1 MRTESASVG
10 LREFILIRKNGVQMY
25 NGFYNADCGAFFG
38 VQNCVRE
45 LYKCTLYIL
54 CTQRYSFASTPNGF
68 AMRNVRLYTKTA
80 EFFLFCSADFR
91 QVGKE
96 NTARKR
102 GSAEGVQRPFAP
114 CTCDMELAECHR
126 YYGVTFGKPNVKRGE
141 VTNFFSFSPA

>member
-25 NGFYNADCGAFFG
+25 NGLYNADCGAFFG

-54 CTQRYSFASTPNGF
+54 CTQRYIIISAPNGF
-68 AMRNVRLYTKTA
+68 VMRNVHPYTKTA
-80 EFFLFCSADFR
+80 EFFLFSPVRFSASR
-91 QVGKE
+91 KRKRR
-96 NTARKR
+96 ARR

-126 YYGVTFGKPNVKRGE
+126 YYGVTFGKPNVKHGE
-141 VTNFFSFSPA
+141 VTNIFSFSPV

>member
-54 CTQRYSFASTPNGF
+54 CTQWYSFASTPNGF
-68 AMRNVRLYTKTA
+68 VMRNVRLYTKTA

-102 GSAEGVQRPFAP
+102 GSAEGVLTPLCP
-114 CTCDMELAECHR
+114 L
-126 YYGVTFGKPNVKRGE
+126 YL
-141 VTNFFSFSPA
+141 

>member
-25 NGFYNADCGAFFG
+25 NGLYNADCGAFFG

-96 NTARKR
+96 NAARS
-102 GSAEGVQRPFAP
+102 GGVQRGCNAP
-114 CTCDMELAECHR
+114 LPPVPVIWSLRNVTGTMGLHLA
-126 YYGVTFGKPNVKRGE
+126 
-141 VTNFFSFSPA
+141 SQM